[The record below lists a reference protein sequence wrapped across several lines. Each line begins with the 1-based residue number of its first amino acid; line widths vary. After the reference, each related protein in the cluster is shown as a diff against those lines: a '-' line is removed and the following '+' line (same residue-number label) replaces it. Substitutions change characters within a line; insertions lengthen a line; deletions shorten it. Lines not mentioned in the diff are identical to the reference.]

1 VLDDLTLVGVLGF
14 PVGHS
19 RSPAMFEAA
28 FRDLGLDDWRY
39 VRLPVAPELFDE
51 TVRALPGSGYR
62 GANVTMPHKP
72 AALRLADEATDA
84 ARAIGAAN
92 ALTFADGSVAADNT
106 DAGGLLDAL
115 EAAGISVR
123 GVRSLVLGAGGA
135 ARAAVW
141 ALREAGA
148 AHVAVWNRTPGR
160 ARELARD
167 LGVSATDRPE
177 DADLLV
183 NATSVGM
190 SREPDTLERLGIAGL
205 EPPRVVVDFVYSADG
220 PTPVQSWGERAGAAV
235 IDGMEL
241 LVRQGGRSFEGW
253 TGHQP
258 PLDQMRRAALGTEY
272 EGPW

>member
-1 VLDDLTLVGVLGF
+1 VLTLTGVLGF
-14 PVGHS
+14 PVEHS

-28 FRDLGLDDWRY
+28 FRELGLDHWHY
-39 VRLPVAPELFDE
+39 AKLPVPPQLFDE

-62 GANVTMPHKP
+62 GANITMPHKL
-72 AALRLADEATDA
+72 AALRLADEASGA

-92 ALTFADGSVAADNT
+92 TLTFADGSITADNT

-115 EAAGISVR
+115 EAAGVSAR
-123 GVRSLVLGAGGA
+123 GTRALVLGAGGA
-135 ARAAVW
+135 GRAAAW

-148 AHVAVWNRTPGR
+148 EVLVWNRTPER

-167 LGVSATDRPE
+167 LGVLAGERAAPAE
-177 DADLLV
+177 LVV

-190 SREPDTLERLGIAGL
+190 KHELDALERLGIAEL
-205 EPPRVVVDFVYSADG
+205 EPPRVVVDLVYSASG
-220 PTPVQSWGERAGAAV
+220 PTPVQSWGESSGATV

-241 LVRQGGRSFEGW
+241 LVRQGGRSFEAW
-253 TGHQP
+253 TGHAP
-258 PLDQMRRAALGTEY
+258 PLELMRRAALGTEY